1 MVPIADKALID
12 KEPIKKRIKENKS
25 YLTERLGIGTNS
37 FDVGVREMVILDT
50 KIEAYYCTGLCD
62 SSFIIELFR
71 ELLRMEHIHQ
81 PGVNVKDVIKNHLA
95 HQQVTEVKTLDEVV
109 DQMLSGLIVI
119 LIDGETTGFIVD
131 VRAYPGRQ
139 PSEPDIERVVRGSK
153 DGFTENIIY
162 NTGLIRRRIRD
173 ERYRNEIMRVG
184 ERSKTDVCLCYLQ
197 DVANPGLIKAIKKE
211 LKRIEVDGI
220 PMADKTLEEFIVKQG
235 FNPYPLVRYTERPDI
250 AAVHILEGHVLV
262 ICDTS
267 PSVII
272 FPTTFW
278 HHMQHA
284 EEYRQ
289 TPIVGSLL
297 RFARFA
303 AVFSSLFILPLWV
316 LLCMHPHLLPDW
328 LNFIGPNK
336 KGHIPLPLQV
346 IIAELGME
354 VVRMAAVHTPSSLST
369 ALGLIAAILIGQI
382 ATQVG
387 VFTPEVILYSAISTI
402 GGYATPSYE
411 LGLANKVSRIFLIV
425 LVFFF
430 GVPGFMLGSTAIIV
444 YLAKVQNLNT
454 PYLWPFIPFNPR
466 AFLDIIVRTAMPTS
480 TVRPSIVK
488 PQDRTTQPTGK

>member
-1 MVPIADKALID
+1 MVPIADKALIN

-25 YLTERLGIGTNS
+25 YMTERLGIGTS
-37 FDVGVREMVILDT
+37 FDVGVREMKILDT
-50 KIEAYYCTGLCD
+50 QIEAYYCTGLCD

-71 ELLRMEHIHQ
+71 ELLRMEHIHH
-81 PGVNVKDVIKNHLA
+81 PGVNIKDVIKNHLA

-119 LIDGETTGFIVD
+119 LIDGEAVGLIVD
-131 VRAYPGRQ
+131 VRSYPGRQ
-139 PSEPDIERVVRGSK
+139 PMEPDIERVVRGSK
-153 DGFTENIIY
+153 DGFTENIII

-184 ERSKTDVCLCYLQ
+184 ERSKTDVCICYLQ

-211 LKRIEVDGI
+211 LNRIEVDGI

-235 FNPYPLVRYTERPDI
+235 WNPYPLVRYTERPDV

-289 TPIVGSLL
+289 TPLVGALL
-297 RFARFA
+297 RFARFS
-303 AVFSSLFILPLWV
+303 AVFSSIFLLPLWV
-316 LLCMHPHLLPDW
+316 LLVLNPHLLPNW
-328 LNFIGPNK
+328 LHFIGPNK
-336 KGHIPLPLQV
+336 SGHIPLTLQ
-346 IIAELGME
+346 ILIAELGME
-354 VVRMAAVHTPSSLST
+354 VVRMAAVHTPTSLST
-369 ALGLIAAILIGQI
+369 ALGLIAAVLIGQI

-387 VFTPEVILYSAISTI
+387 VFTPEVILYTAVSTI
-402 GGYATPSYE
+402 GAYATPSYE
-411 LGLANKVSRIFLIV
+411 LGLANKVSRIFLLL

-430 GVPGFMLGSTAIIV
+430 GVPGFMLGSMGIV
-444 YLAKVQNLNT
+444 IYLTQVQNLNA
-454 PYLWPFIPFNPR
+454 PYLWPLIPFNPK
-466 AFLDIIVRTAMPTS
+466 AFLDIFIRTAMPNS
-480 TVRPSIVK
+480 NVRPSIVQ
-488 PQDRTTQPTGK
+488 PQDRSTQPTK